1 MLFNSCHIICF
12 YSLAVIIKMEE
23 ETKQYQKK
31 ISMLRNVCN
40 KMTENNIFFAY
51 FWNPYY
57 LISRMAA
64 PANPSVE
71 RNFSQLK

>member
-1 MLFNSCHIICF
+1 
-12 YSLAVIIKMEE
+12 MEE
-23 ETKQYQKK
+23 ETKQYQK